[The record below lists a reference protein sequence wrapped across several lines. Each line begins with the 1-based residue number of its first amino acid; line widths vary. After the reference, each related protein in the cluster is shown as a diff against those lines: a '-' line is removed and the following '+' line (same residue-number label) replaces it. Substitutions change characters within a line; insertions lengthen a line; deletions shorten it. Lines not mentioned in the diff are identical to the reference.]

1 MWEGVNSTWLEMQQ
15 IDEEKMHAR
24 GVSSFFDWVKER
36 SRLFRGVTFGT
47 MHRDDAYEFARLGT
61 HVERADSTARI
72 LDVKYHVLLPS
83 VKDVGGAVDYYQ
95 WSAVLRSVA
104 AFEAYRKVYRDVI
117 TPLKLAELLILRD
130 DTAMTVASD
139 SRTNAGV
146 DHIATFPKMRVYE
159 KKDDRV
165 IVALSSGNLAM
176 TQGVINIL
184 DRQHRAPEGE
194 ESIWK
199 AESMYDAASLVGDAL
214 REMQRRDAPFLT
226 QSSIEPNAN
235 LLVGGQIKGE
245 PPRLFH
251 VYAQGNFIEATDD
264 TPYFQLGESKYGKPI
279 LDRVISLATPQKE
292 AAKCVLI
299 SFDSTMKSNISVGLP
314 IDLLWY
320 PRDSLRVGMQ
330 QRIREGD
337 PYFTM
342 LPSPWAAA
350 LRPVS
355 SHLPHPA
362 CLH

>member
-1 MWEGVNSTWLEMQQ
+1 MTYCVAL
-15 IDEEKMHAR
+15 
-24 GVSSFFDWVKER
+24 
-36 SRLFRGVTFGT
+36 RL
-47 MHRDDAYEFARLGT
+47 
-61 HVERADSTARI
+61 
-72 LDVKYHVLLPS
+72 
-83 VKDVGGAVDYYQ
+83 
-95 WSAVLRSVA
+95 
-104 AFEAYRKVYRDVI
+104 
-117 TPLKLAELLILRD
+117 
-130 DTAMTVASD
+130 DTGMIFASD

-146 DHIATFPKMRVYE
+146 DHIATFTKMRVYE

-165 IVALSSGNLAM
+165 IVVLSSGNLAM
-176 TQGVINIL
+176 TQGVINLL
-184 DRQHRAPEGE
+184 DRHAKIAEGD
-194 ESIWK
+194 ESIWS
-199 AESMYDAASLVGDAL
+199 ATSMYDAASQVGDAL
-214 REMQRRDAPFLT
+214 REMQRRDAPFLAKA
-226 QSSIEPNAN
+226 SIEPNAN

-279 LDRVISLATPQKE
+279 LDRVVSMATPQKE

-342 LPSPWAAA
+342 LRSRWGGG
-350 LRPVS
+350 LRRVFS
-355 SHLPHPA
+355 ELPDPDW
-362 CLH
+362 LE